1 MKTKALLLAAL
12 SAAAF
17 SACQT
22 VLQPATVSQVSVN
35 PQIVKVVTDGE
46 TKTVQLTANCD
57 WETSSSAA
65 WVTVAP
71 ASGTGS
77 TSITIIAAA
86 NSGDARDATVTI
98 TASGAATHADL
109 LVTQSG
115 VQQVTPGPGPGPDPG
130 PTPGGT
136 TISNAT
142 QLAAFIEEAP
152 TLAADEE
159 WTIEA
164 DIDCGGA
171 KIAPIAS
178 FSANLDG
185 KNHKIYNFVV
195 ESSDSRAGLLLVNN
209 GTIKNVIF
217 GSSDG
222 KAYDGKSSI
231 GFAEGKTGEYAGLVA
246 ENAGTLEN
254 VANFATINYAATS
267 DAYKESKEPK
277 SHLGVGGIAGLASGA
292 ASFINCTNGA
302 AINASGPDTRQREAA
317 VGGILGYTY
326 SNEAKIVSC
335 VNAAN
340 LIVSMKMPSKG
351 VIMIGGIA
359 GRTNGTILVENCEN
373 KAEVSYEQTEAPK
386 SWLAIGGIGG
396 VFYNGSTVT
405 GCKNSGRVSSNLQQ
419 VSRVAG
425 ILGTLNRG
433 GTVEKCENSGEIV
446 LTQAEAN
453 GNWQTAGGIVGS
465 EELEDSGP
473 AKIIGNTNT
482 GAVKVNLANNNN
494 THQNRNSAGGIL
506 GLGSLMTEVSG
517 NTNKGSVSLVNGGT
531 ADSWAGGIVGAMVS
545 TTNDYPTALSGNV
558 NSGAVSCKTGDDAL
572 SAAGGVIGNNGNY
585 PGKTDNKS
593 ITVTGDKNT
602 GAITCAAAGRVG
614 SIAGINLGTLTNCV
628 AGGSVNGTAVSESN
642 LGTLTQGA
650 SSSGKANG
658 TTLAK

>member
-71 ASGTGS
+71 ASGSGS

-98 TASGAATHADL
+98 TASGASTHADL

-267 DAYKESKEPK
+267 EKPGDYIGA
-277 SHLGVGGIAGLASGA
+277 GGISGLASGA

-302 AINASGPDTRQREAA
+302 AINATGA
-317 VGGILGYTY
+317 VTQEVGLGGILGYTQ
-326 SNEAKIVSC
+326 SSDVKLVSC
-335 VNAAN
+335 VNVAN
-340 LIVSMKMPSKG
+340 LTISIPVAK

-359 GRTNGTILVENCEN
+359 GRTNGTILVEKCEN
-373 KAEVSYEQTEAPK
+373 KGEIAYEQDTKP
-386 SWLAIGGIGG
+386 STWMAIGGIGG
-396 VFYNGSTVT
+396 VFYNGATVT
-405 GCKNSGRVSSNLQQ
+405 ECKNSGRISSNLQQ
-419 VSRVAG
+419 VNRIAG

-433 GTVEKCENSGEIV
+433 GTVEKCENSGEIS

-453 GNWQTAGGIVGS
+453 ANWQAAGGIVGS
-465 EELEDSGP
+465 QEREDAAP
-473 AKIIGNTNT
+473 AKVIGNTNT
-482 GAVKVNLANNNN
+482 GAIKVNLAENN
-494 THQNRNSAGGIL
+494 TGHQNRIAAGGIF
-506 GLGSLMTEVSG
+506 GLGTLVTEVSG
-517 NTNKGSVSLVNGGT
+517 NTNKGSVNLVNGGN

-545 TTNDYPTALSGNV
+545 TAADYPTALSGNV

-628 AGGSVNGTAVSESN
+628 AGGSVNGTAISESN